1 MTPDIMEL
9 HRRLYKNKI
18 DAGLEEAAKKEK
30 ERIQARI
37 ASINKGIGHQKEY
50 SDFQVMSR
58 GYSSQ
63 GGSFAILQS

>member
-18 DAGLEEAAKKEK
+18 DAGLEEAAKK